1 MVVSYNREGWDCE
14 RRMSSLLFLADL
26 LPALAALAVQL
37 SVCIPLHELWAAAAS
52 SSEFRAIEG
61 VFSGWDTASTSS
73 KKMICAGLTF
83 VLFF

>member
-1 MVVSYNREGWDCE
+1 MVLPYNREGWDCE

-52 SSEFRAIEG
+52 SSEFR
-61 VFSGWDTASTSS
+61 
-73 KKMICAGLTF
+73 
-83 VLFF
+83 